1 MFDKFLMKHK
11 ITSTIFFLLLTSLLR
26 AIAVAVFFVPYN
38 IANGGASGIATIIS
52 TQNQAWHV
60 YQGLI
65 TFLINVP
72 LLILAFF
79 YLNKMFVFLTL
90 VATGISSLFT
100 YIFQKFLIQVEPG
113 RLIFG
118 DLATTPD
125 KSFVA
130 TLVGGILWGIA
141 LGFLLKINCSTGGS
155 DIVGL
160 LLQNKFKNLKV
171 VWIIFAFDCMIGI
184 MGGIFSKGQ
193 SKLETALYSV
203 IAIYMASFIA
213 DKMQKGFASTFEVK
227 IITDKHEEIGKY
239 IINDLKRGLTAF
251 KGTGMYTKSDKF
263 FLVCII
269 RKRQLQELKENV
281 MKIDPNAF
289 FYITQVPYISGL
301 GFKTYLNPSSKIG
314 KINTQNEQKK
324 KKTPEKSKQ
333 L

>member
-1 MFDKFLMKHK
+1 MFDKFLIKHK
-11 ITSTIFFLLLTSLLR
+11 ITSTIFFLILTSLLR
-26 AIAVAVFFVPYN
+26 AVAVSVFFVPYN

-52 TQNQAWHV
+52 VQNPSWNI

-65 TFLINVP
+65 AFLINVP

-79 YLNKMFVFLTL
+79 YLNKIFVFLTL
-90 VATGISSLFT
+90 IATGISSLFT
-100 YIFQKFLIQVEPG
+100 FLIQNYLVMPKKTVAY
-113 RLIFG
+113 FG
-118 DLATTPD
+118 NFIDTPE
-125 KSFVA
+125 KAFVA
-130 TLVGGILWGIA
+130 TLVGGILWGVA

-184 MGGIFSKGQ
+184 LGGVFTKGQ
-193 SKLETALYSV
+193 NKLETALYSV

-213 DKMQKGFASTFEVK
+213 DKMQKGFASTLEVK
-227 IITDKHEEIGKY
+227 IITDKHDEIANY

-251 KGTGMYTKSDKF
+251 KGTGMYTKNDKF

-269 RKRQLQELKENV
+269 RKRQLQKLKENV
-281 MKIDPNAF
+281 IKIDPNAF

-314 KINTQNEQKK
+314 EIDNSKAKQKNK
-324 KKTPEKSKQ
+324 N
-333 L
+333 